1 MANKSGDY
9 EADKQR
15 LKEFL
20 ANFSSTDEEGNKTFK
35 YAEQLT
41 AIAHREQTSLTIDL
55 EDVAG
60 VDEDLANSIRE
71 NTRRYNLLVAEVV
84 EALLPEY
91 RTRDVPSRD
100 ALDVF
105 IKHRQTATE
114 RAQAT
119 VAPGVQQP
127 PAKTFPP
134 ELMRRF
140 EVYFK
145 TQASDKVL
153 PIREV
158 KAGQIGKLISIKGI
172 VTRATEVKPMMQVA
186 TYTCDQCGAETFQP
200 INSTS
205 FMPQVLPLLPT
216 CIFLSNVCHIITTK
230 STITKCTQITCP
242 GEDCRVN
249 KSGGR
254 LTLQSRGSKFSKFQ
268 ELKVQEHSDAVPTGH
283 IPR

>member
-1 MANKSGDY
+1 MANKTGDY
-9 EADKQR
+9 EADRQR

-20 ANFSSTDEEGNKTFK
+20 ANFAVTDEDGKKTFK

-60 VDEDLANSIRE
+60 VDEDLATAIRE

-84 EALLPEY
+84 EALLPDY

-114 RAQAT
+114 RAEAT

-127 PAKTFPP
+127 PAKVFPP

-205 FMPQVLPLLPT
+205 FMPQ
-216 CIFLSNVCHIITTK
+216 IS
-230 STITKCTQITCP
+230 CP

-283 IPR
+283 IPRSFILL

>member
-1 MANKSGDY
+1 MPRIVHRDKISRRKEAALLLVYKSDFFYFSTCFVLLLAEHLNPTASFRLSGRVSAMANKSGDY

-205 FMPQVLPLLPT
+205 FMPQV
-216 CIFLSNVCHIITTK
+216 
-230 STITKCTQITCP
+230 
-242 GEDCRVN
+242 
-249 KSGGR
+249 
-254 LTLQSRGSKFSKFQ
+254 
-268 ELKVQEHSDAVPTGH
+268 
-283 IPR
+283 

>member
-1 MANKSGDY
+1 MANKTGDY

-20 ANFSSTDEEGNKTFK
+20 ANFSVTDEEGKKTFK

-60 VDEDLANSIRE
+60 VDEDLATAIRE
-71 NTRRYNLLVAEVV
+71 NTRRYNLIVAEAV
-84 EALLPEY
+84 EDLLPEY

-127 PAKTFPP
+127 PAKVFPP

-205 FMPQVLPLLPT
+205 FMPQVKWNKILRYFLLN
-216 CIFLSNVCHIITTK
+216 SNVVLLYNTDHV
-230 STITKCTQITCP
+230 P
-242 GEDCRVN
+242 WR
-249 KSGGR
+249 R
-254 LTLQSRGSKFSKFQ
+254 LPCEQERRSFNPAIARLQV
-268 ELKVQEHSDAVPTGH
+268 LKV
-283 IPR
+283 PRAEGSGAQ